1 MELHWLFIYTKD
13 VIIGFW
19 ASDILFV
26 CGKQASSPGSGPVDG
41 TPQRYQ
47 QINQTFEELRVMTH
61 DTENDLRKLQHSQE
75 YFIIQ
80 YQESLR
86 IQGMN
91 IRGLSLHIQ
100 YHLYHTQ
107 WVYSTLFFNPAECM
121 IPIGWQANQQN
132 LEKYEKPLRSTD
144 KKIIF

>member
-1 MELHWLFIYTKD
+1 MQLRWLFIYTED

-19 ASDILFV
+19 SSDILFV

-47 QINQTFEELRVMTH
+47 QINQTFEELRVMTQ

-91 IRGLSLHIQ
+91 IRCLSLHIQ
-100 YHLYHTQ
+100 YRLYIIHSEFIP
-107 WVYSTLFFNPAECM
+107 YSTSTPLNAWFQLAGKQISKTLKN
-121 IPIGWQANQQN
+121 G
-132 LEKYEKPLRSTD
+132 KYDRPKL
-144 KKIIF
+144 K